1 MAEDKSSDAVG
12 LLKQV
17 CDIMKDYDLASV
29 YLREGDVTLRVTAQP
44 NGLPMPSAVGV
55 QPGPNVLPQTV
66 GMPSPSAPLTESSQE
81 SGELIKS
88 PMVGIFYRSADIDKP
103 PFVEVGDTVAQD
115 DDLCLIEAMKI
126 FNPVHAPF
134 PCEIVEILVENE
146 TAVEYDQPLF
156 RIKRI

>member
-1 MAEDKSSDAVG
+1 MAEDKSPDSVG

-17 CDIMKDYDLASV
+17 CDIMKDYDLGSV
-29 YLREGDVTLRVTAQP
+29 YLREGDITLRITAQP
-44 NGLPMPSAVGV
+44 NGTSMPPALGV
-55 QPGPNVLPQTV
+55 QPGPSVLPQTV
-66 GMPSPSAPLTESSQE
+66 GLASPSAPLTESPQE

-88 PMVGIFYRSADIDKP
+88 PMVGIFYRAADIDKP
-103 PFVEVGDTVAQD
+103 PFVEVGDSVLQD

-126 FNPVHAPF
+126 FNPVLAPF

>member
-1 MAEDKSSDAVG
+1 MAEDKSSESVG

-44 NGLPMPSAVGV
+44 NGVPMPSALGG

-66 GMPSPSAPLTESSQE
+66 GVPSPSAPLPESSQE

-88 PMVGIFYRSADIDKP
+88 PMVGIFYRAADIDKP
-103 PFVEVGDTVAQD
+103 PFVEIGDTVAQD

-126 FNPVHAPF
+126 FNPVLAPF